1 MILKKSRSR
10 LQFALSRVSIALGV
24 CCFTVS
30 PVQSQTVSSS
40 KSNQPLLLAQA
51 IPNYC
56 RKSESTFLT
65 METKSYWVSICGGDN
80 PNSYVGVSKKD
91 RRQSIRVPL
100 KDFDPRGNYFYAVNK
115 DVEYILAKTPKG
127 NFLTVTRGTRELLRE
142 PVLKGW

>member
-1 MILKKSRSR
+1 MVLMKSRSR
-10 LQFALSRVSIALGV
+10 LQSALSRVSITLGV

-30 PVQSQTVSSS
+30 PAQSQTVSS

>member
-1 MILKKSRSR
+1 MTLMKSRSH
-10 LQFALSRVSIALGV
+10 LQSALSRVSIALGA
-24 CCFTVS
+24 CCVATS
-30 PVQSQTVSSS
+30 PVQAQTHPASQP
-40 KSNQPLLLAQA
+40 NQPLLLAEA

-56 RKSESTFLT
+56 RKGESTFLT

-80 PNSYVGVSKKD
+80 PNSYVGVNKKD

-115 DVEYILAKTPKG
+115 DVEYILAKTPRG